1 MAEDESKPEVANED
15 EEKSGSGPLMGVL
28 AFFKRRSGAI
38 QLAMMIVVLAVSVI
52 LGALLRNRRPPFTSR
67 QVQLCVRQAKL

>member
-1 MAEDESKPEVANED
+1 MHTSSSLVRMVFAQQ
-15 EEKSGSGPLMGVL
+15 MGVL